1 MNTPLKNS
9 LLSLIVMF
17 ILLISC
23 QSKQGTPELNENVA
37 SDKKPSTLTQEE
49 EEVKAAVERLLM
61 AAGNYN
67 LEALNDMVL
76 EKANLGI
83 TGLKDGVW
91 QNSVMTVD
99 EYLDNVKN
107 RKPSPYFEIASHYDI
122 QVREGRLA
130 SVIADN
136 IVHKFGVPKTHEINY
151 FTLMKENEDWK
162 FLSISFTVISITE
175 EKQKFDLS
183 IFARSYAQ
191 SWGSNRPE
199 FVASYFSKDGSL
211 QVNDGDP
218 ARGRTEI
225 STIAQS
231 FMTQFPDMNV
241 RFDSL
246 AQKPNG
252 IEFHWTLT
260 GTDADPD
267 GKGNKVNVSGFE
279 FWMMSEDNLIK
290 DSKGNFPTEEYN
302 KQLNLE

>member
-23 QSKQGTPELNENVA
+23 QSKQGNPELNENVA
-37 SDKKPSTLTQEE
+37 LDQKQSALTQEE
-49 EEVKAAVERLLM
+49 EEVKDAVERLLI

-67 LEALNDMVL
+67 LKALDDMVL

-83 TGLKDGVW
+83 TGLKEGGW

-122 QVREGRLA
+122 QVSEGRLA

-136 IVHKFGVPKTHEINY
+136 IVHEFGVPKTHEINY
-151 FTLMKENEDWK
+151 LTLMKENEDWK
-162 FLSISFTVISITE
+162 FLSVSFTVIPIAE
-175 EKQKFDLS
+175 EKQKFDLN

-199 FVASYFSKDGSL
+199 FVASYFSKVGSL

-218 ARGRTEI
+218 ARGRAEI

-246 AQKPNG
+246 AQKQNG
-252 IEFHWTLT
+252 TEFHWTLT

-267 GKGNKVNVSGFE
+267 GKGNKVNVSGYE
-279 FWMMSEDNLIK
+279 LWTMSEDGLIK

>member
-1 MNTPLKNS
+1 MNIPLKNS
-9 LLSLIVMF
+9 LLSLTVMF

-67 LEALNDMVL
+67 LEALDDMVL

-83 TGLKDGVW
+83 AGLKEGSW
-91 QNSVMTVD
+91 QNLVMTVD

-107 RKPSPYFEIASHYDI
+107 RKPSPYFEIASRYDI
-122 QVREGRLA
+122 KVSEGRLA

-151 FTLMKENEDWK
+151 FTLMKENGNWK
-162 FLSISFTVISITE
+162 FLSVSFTVIPITE

-191 SWGSNRPE
+191 SWGSNRSE
-199 FVASYFSKDGSL
+199 FVASYFSKNGSL

-218 ARGRTEI
+218 ARGRAEI
-225 STIAQS
+225 SAIAHS

-246 AQKPNG
+246 AQKPNR